1 MEIGRPGPW
10 RIVSQ
15 ARRCVVPVGALSA
28 LQRLAKEAARSEQ
41 GSGDRGASE
50 RWVGPFSVR
59 GRLHPGGELALNE
72 QPDCYRPL
80 A

>member
-10 RIVSQ
+10 RIMSQ
-15 ARRCVVPVGALSA
+15 AHRCVVPVGALPA
-28 LQRLAKEAARSEQ
+28 PLRLANEAARPEQ

-50 RWVGPFSVR
+50 RWVGPFSVG
-59 GRLHPGGELALNE
+59 GRLHLVGELVLNE
-72 QPDCYRPL
+72 QPDCHRPL